1 MLPLEYGMGNVVVG
15 GACLYRGKLKQDEAY
30 PHKLV
35 TGWTRMP
42 LTFFFLAMPLLIAS
56 LIL

>member
-1 MLPLEYGMGNVVVG
+1 MLPLEYGMGNVVG

-35 TGWTRMP
+35 TGWTR
-42 LTFFFLAMPLLIAS
+42 
-56 LIL
+56 ILF

>member
-1 MLPLEYGMGNVVVG
+1 MGNVVVG